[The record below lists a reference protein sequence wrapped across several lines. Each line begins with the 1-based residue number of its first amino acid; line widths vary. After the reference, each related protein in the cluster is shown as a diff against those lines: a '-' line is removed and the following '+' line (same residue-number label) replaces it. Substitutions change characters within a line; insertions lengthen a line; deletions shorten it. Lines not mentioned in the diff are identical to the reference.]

1 MSHHLHFGYGSH
13 GSYQDVDPDL
23 GRLSVLIAGSLS
35 LVVVLQEA
43 LQDAGDVG
51 AHGLGQAVG
60 AGAGPGLSG
69 GLQVHRLGD
78 AVNKDHTG
86 AGARHCREQ
95 SVLIIGGY

>member
-1 MSHHLHFGYGSH
+1 MSHHLHFGNGSH

-86 AGARHCREQ
+86 ARAGARHCR
-95 SVLIIGGY
+95 